1 MTLYTL
7 YVKKKKK
14 NVKAC
19 KLPGRGTYL
28 ITERFCRGDNGYTDE
43 HKIHIKFIS
52 NLIILK
58 PFICPLKLLKSVVFP
73 LDLKHNLESICL

>member
-52 NLIILK
+52 N
-58 PFICPLKLLKSVVFP
+58 
-73 LDLKHNLESICL
+73 